1 VGHLD
6 GSCRYRIT
14 ALYASSSVFELR
26 AYNTMSSFSPST
38 LAVYG
43 VVTLESTMGTTYP
56 KPYDRLRRDAK
67 RISMSIPIQ
76 KTFDPRD
83 SGHRCASRVHIEGKA
98 SREGLCAVRL
108 HHTYGTT
115 YHSRLLCSNVRAAVN
130 ISGCCSKA
138 CMLDEPA
145 DVMKASPFYQPGTRT
160 GQDVRRK
167 ARGRVHTGN
176 FHLLEQQIN
185 WNL

>member
-1 VGHLD
+1 
-6 GSCRYRIT
+6 
-14 ALYASSSVFELR
+14 
-26 AYNTMSSFSPST
+26 M
-38 LAVYG
+38 G
-43 VVTLESTMGTTYP
+43 VVTLEFTMGTTYP

-67 RISMSIPIQ
+67 HISMSIPIQ
-76 KTFDPRD
+76 KTCDPRD

-138 CMLDEPA
+138 CMLEEPA
-145 DVMKASPFYQPGTRT
+145 DVMKASLFYQPGTRT
-160 GQDVRRK
+160 RQDVRRK

-176 FHLLEQQIN
+176 FHLLERQIN